1 MNCLPASII
10 SPKFAEIIWYCHPP
24 RLQTRD
30 TSRANKHPQLCI
42 IRPLSSS
49 STQVWVEQ
57 LAADPRS
64 QEIKTWE
71 TWGGSFARSSG
82 RRWQE
87 VAASSSAVSLLRHA
101 VISPVLQSSDT
112 QEGYTQ
118 EKKWRDSPPP
128 RTMCRVAVLCSRQQ
142 PPTIN
147 LGDSIYQLLTLWMLK
162 LAACPD
168 KTNFA
173 RTEQSEMKWKVELIA
188 KVLGWYQTRDVT
200 LLYEALNIPHAKN
213 NWVQF
218 RLCHLSRIEIHIVL
232 FPVKIA

>member
-1 MNCLPASII
+1 MKAVVAAFNQEKILVGAFSVITNLRMDLFEGRP
-10 SPKFAEIIWYCHPP
+10 PQPGDKNLGNLRRKFC
-24 RLQTRD
+24 
-30 TSRANKHPQLCI
+30 K
-42 IRPLSSS
+42 
-49 STQVWVEQ
+49 EQ
-57 LAADPRS
+57 
-64 QEIKTWE
+64 
-71 TWGGSFARSSG
+71 
-82 RRWQE
+82 WQE
-87 VAASSSAVSLLRHA
+87 VAGGVGIQQRCQCCAMPSSHLFSVLL
-101 VISPVLQSSDT
+101 SSDT

-147 LGDSIYQLLTLWMLK
+147 LGESIYQLLTLWMLK

-188 KVLGWYQTRDVT
+188 KVLGWYQTRYVT
-200 LLYEALNIPHAKN
+200 LLYEALNISHAKN

-232 FPVKIA
+232 FAVKIA

>member
-1 MNCLPASII
+1 MELSSPLICFNVWSLDISVVPGCFKISLSGTWAVLFRHWAELSRYLPASII

-64 QEIKTWE
+64 QGIKTWE

-87 VAASSSAVSLLRHA
+87 VSASSSAVSVLRHA

-147 LGDSIYQLLTLWMLK
+147 LGESIYQLLTLWMLK

-168 KTNFA
+168 
-173 RTEQSEMKWKVELIA
+173 
-188 KVLGWYQTRDVT
+188 
-200 LLYEALNIPHAKN
+200 
-213 NWVQF
+213 
-218 RLCHLSRIEIHIVL
+218 
-232 FPVKIA
+232 